1 NKTARDRLR
10 GPLPMAGALFS
21 FTDFYVSM
29 LDLGQRYSLPT
40 GTVELRAF
48 THGLMPR
55 TVPAM
60 MEAFVCD
67 WQERGVDAWND
78 VPNHWLPDSGER
90 VGWWTLPEYLGDRFI
105 APLLNAP
112 EGSCILQPNV
122 HSIVQALLSCPEL
135 DLRGR
140 RVLSTASEFPSV
152 IHTLQRWQD
161 VYNYEID
168 VVEPLDSGFADREAI
183 LDAITPDTRLVI
195 LSHVGFTT
203 GEQLEPAFLRDV
215 ANRVHRH
222 GGFLA
227 VDGFHA
233 TGTLVIDV
241 EDIDADVYFGG
252 LLKHGSASSGNAY
265 LYVRPGL
272 DLRPRASGWFG
283 DEQPFAFDRSPADHP
298 SVPRRFM
305 SGTPAVAS
313 MYHAVE
319 GLRILL
325 DVGREAVRQDSLEK
339 TERCLSHARALSL
352 TVRSPIAPQQRA
364 AMVILEVD
372 RADLLCAHLKT
383 RGVYTDSRKQRY
395 LRMAPYVWN
404 TLDDIDRAFNVI
416 GEALR
421 SGEYLGV
428 GRVERGGPVT

>member
-1 NKTARDRLR
+1 MLNLRDRYV
-10 GPLPMAGALFS
+10 LPQQDGAI
-21 FTDFYVSM
+21 
-29 LDLGQRYSLPT
+29 
-40 GTVELRAF
+40 ELRAF

-60 MEAFVCD
+60 MESFIRD
-67 WQERGVDAWND
+67 WQECGVDAWND

-105 APLLNAP
+105 APLLNAR
-112 EGSCILQPNV
+112 EGTCILQPNV

-140 RVLSTASEFPSV
+140 RVLTTASEFPSV
-152 IHTLQRWQD
+152 LHTLKRWQD
-161 VYNYEID
+161 VYGFEFD
-168 VVEPLDSGFADREAI
+168 VVEPLESGFAEREAI
-183 LDAITPDTRLVI
+183 LESITPDTRLVI

-203 GEQLEPAFLRDV
+203 GEQLEAGFLREV
-215 ANRVHRH
+215 AERVHRH
-222 GGFLA
+222 AGLLA
-227 VDGFHA
+227 VDGYHA

-241 EDIDADVYFGG
+241 EELGADVYFGG

-272 DLRPRASGWFG
+272 DLSPRASGWFG
-283 DEQPFAFDRSPADHP
+283 DEYPFAFDRSPSDHP
-298 SVPRRFM
+298 SVRRRFM

-325 DVGREAVRQDSLEK
+325 DVGMDSVRADSLAK
-339 TERCLSHARALSL
+339 TSLCLDHAKNLGL
-352 TVRSPIAPQQRA
+352 PVRSPLEETRRA

-383 RGVYTDSRKQRY
+383 RGIYTDSRKQRY

-404 TLDDIDRAFNVI
+404 THRVRSTVR
-416 GEALR
+416 LR
-421 SGEYLGV
+421 PLAK
-428 GRVERGGPVT
+428 R

>member
-1 NKTARDRLR
+1 MLNLRDRYV
-10 GPLPMAGALFS
+10 LPDQPEAI
-21 FTDFYVSM
+21 
-29 LDLGQRYSLPT
+29 
-40 GTVELRAF
+40 ELRAF

-55 TVPAM
+55 SVPAM
-60 MEAFVCD
+60 MDAFVRD
-67 WQERGVDAWND
+67 WQEHGVDAWND

-135 DLRGR
+135 DLQDR
-140 RVLSTASEFPSV
+140 RVLTTASEFPSV
-152 IHTLQRWQD
+152 LHTLQRWQD
-161 VYNYEID
+161 VYGFEID
-168 VVEPLDSGFADREAI
+168 VVEPLESGFADRDLI
-183 LDAITPDTRLVI
+183 LDSVTPDTRLVI

-203 GEQLEPAFLRDV
+203 GEQLEAGFLHEVSR
-215 ANRVHRH
+215 RVRQH

-227 VDGFHA
+227 VDGYHA
-233 TGTLVIDV
+233 TGTLVIHV
-241 EDIDADVYFGG
+241 GEIGADVYFGG

-283 DEQPFAFDRSPADHP
+283 DEQPFAFDRSPSDHP
-298 SVPRRFM
+298 SVRRRFM

-364 AMVILEVD
+364 AMVIIEVD

-383 RGVYTDSRKQRY
+383 RGIYTDSRKQRY
-395 LRMAPYVWN
+395 LRMAPFVWN
-404 TLDDIDRAFNVI
+404 TLDDIDRAFEVI
-416 GEALR
+416 GDALK
-421 SGEYLGV
+421 SGEYLEV
-428 GRVERGGPVT
+428 GRVEERGPVT

>member
-1 NKTARDRLR
+1 
-10 GPLPMAGALFS
+10 
-21 FTDFYVSM
+21 M
-29 LDLGQRYSLPT
+29 LDLRDRYFLPDEPDA
-40 GTVELRAF
+40 VELRAF

-55 TVPAM
+55 TVPAL
-60 MEAFVCD
+60 MEAFVHD
-67 WQERGVDAWND
+67 WQQRGVDAWND

-90 VGWWTLPEYLGDRFI
+90 VGWWSLPEYLGDRFI

-135 DLRGR
+135 DLRRGR
-140 RVLSTASEFPSV
+140 ILTTASEFPSV
-152 IHTLQRWQD
+152 LHTLQRWQD
-161 VYNYEID
+161 VYGFDLD
-168 VVEPLDSGFADREAI
+168 VVPPGPDGCADREAI
-183 LDAITPDTRLVI
+183 LRRITSDTRLVI

-203 GEQLEPAFLRDV
+203 GEQLEASFLREV
-215 ANRVHRH
+215 SWRVRQH
-222 GGFLA
+222 GGLLA
-227 VDGFHA
+227 VDGYHA

-241 EDIDADVYFGG
+241 EEIGADVYFGG

-265 LYVRPGL
+265 LYVRPGV

-283 DEQPFAFDRSPADHP
+283 DEHPFAFDRSPSDHP
-298 SVPRRFM
+298 SVRRRFM

-383 RGVYTDSRKQRY
+383 RGIYTDSRKQRY

-404 TLDDIDRAFNVI
+404 TLGDIDRAFEVI
-416 GEALR
+416 GEALKA
-421 SGEYLGV
+421 GDYLEA
-428 GRVERGGPVT
+428 GRVEEGGPVT